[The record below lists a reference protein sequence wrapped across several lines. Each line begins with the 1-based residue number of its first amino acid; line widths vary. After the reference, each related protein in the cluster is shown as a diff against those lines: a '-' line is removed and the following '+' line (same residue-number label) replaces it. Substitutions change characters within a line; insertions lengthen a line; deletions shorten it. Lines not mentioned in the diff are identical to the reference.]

1 MMTKSQS
8 RVAIQQDQRAT
19 SSCGKGG
26 WRITGE
32 FHKINTDR
40 QSVRPVKA
48 WKKSVMSIQKT
59 NKKTRQLTL
68 GRTKDFMKKIHN
80 RM

>member
-26 WRITGE
+26 QRITGE

-59 NKKTRQLTL
+59 NKKNKAINSRKNK
-68 GRTKDFMKKIHN
+68 RFHEKDT
-80 RM
+80 